1 MALPSPDSQFPDG
14 KFPDGKSPDPTWSVC
29 VYCAASPRHPELLEL
44 ARRVGEGIAER
55 GWTLVSGGG
64 NVSAMG
70 AVAAGAR
77 SRGGRTVGVIPK
89 ALVHREMADVEADE
103 LVVTDTMRQRKQ
115 VMEDRSDAFLALP
128 GGIGTLEELFESW
141 TAGYLGMHDKPLVL
155 LDPDGHYDGLFGWLE
170 SLIQRGYVAQAA
182 LDRLM
187 LTDDIE
193 TALNLCAGVAERSDR
208 HGY

>member
-1 MALPSPDSQFPDG
+1 MALVYVSHVAQPRTAKD
-14 KFPDGKSPDPTWSVC
+14 WAVC
-29 VYCAASPRHPELLEL
+29 VYCAASPHHPALLDL
-44 ARRVGEGIAER
+44 SRRVGQAIAAR

-64 NVSAMG
+64 KVSAMG

-89 ALVHREMADVEADE
+89 ALVHRELADIDADE
-103 LVVTDTMRQRKQ
+103 LIVTDTMRQRKQ

-155 LDPDGHYDGLFGWLE
+155 LDPDGHYDGLLRWLE
-170 SLIQRGYVAQAA
+170 TLVPSGYVAQSA
-182 LDRLM
+182 LDRLA
-187 LTDDIE
+187 LATDVE
-193 TALNLCAGVAERSDR
+193 TALNLCAGDRKESDR
-208 HGY
+208 

>member
-1 MALPSPDSQFPDG
+1 MQYPESWA
-14 KFPDGKSPDPTWSVC
+14 VC
-29 VYCAASPRHPELLEL
+29 VYCAASPRHPELLDL
-44 ARRVGEGIAER
+44 ARGVGESIAER

-89 ALVHREMADVEADE
+89 ALVHRELADTDADE
-103 LVVTDTMRQRKQ
+103 LLVTDTMRQRKQ
-115 VMEDRSDAFLALP
+115 LMEDRSDAFLTLP

-155 LDPDGHYDGLFGWLE
+155 LDPHGHYDGLRRWLD
-170 SLIQRGYVAQAA
+170 SLVLTGYVAQSA
-182 LDRLM
+182 LDRLAVA
-187 LTDDIE
+187 DDIDA
-193 TALNLCAGVAERSDR
+193 ALNLCAPTVRTDDGR
-208 HGY
+208 

>member
-1 MALPSPDSQFPDG
+1 MHQ
-14 KFPDGKSPDPTWSVC
+14 PDPGNWAVC

-44 ARRVGEGIAER
+44 AARVGEAIADR

-89 ALVHREMADVEADE
+89 ALVHRELADVDADE
-103 LVVTDTMRQRKQ
+103 LIVTETMRQRKQ
-115 VMEDRSDAFLALP
+115 VMEERSDAFLTLP

-155 LDPDGHYDGLFGWLE
+155 LDPHGHYDGLRAWLE
-170 SLIQRGYVAQAA
+170 SLVATGFVARAA
-182 LDRLM
+182 LDRLAVV
-187 LTDDIE
+187 DDVE
-193 TALNLCAGVAERSDR
+193 SALNLCAGIGRTD
-208 HGY
+208 HGR